1 MFISEKIKL
10 VLSEYWVIFMDE
22 SNKNEID
29 ELFYQ
34 LKLPK
39 RSIKPK
45 SFEVW
50 EVPPI
55 KKDMRLYSSSD

>member
-1 MFISEKIKL
+1 
-10 VLSEYWVIFMDE
+10 MDE
-22 SNKNEID
+22 LNKNEID

-39 RSIKPK
+39 KDIKPK

-55 KKDMRLYSSSD
+55 KKNVRLYSRSD